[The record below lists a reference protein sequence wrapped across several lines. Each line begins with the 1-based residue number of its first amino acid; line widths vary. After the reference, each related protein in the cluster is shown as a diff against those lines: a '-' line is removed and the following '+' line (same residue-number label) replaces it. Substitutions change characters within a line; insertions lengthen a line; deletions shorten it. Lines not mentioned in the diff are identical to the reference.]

1 MTFYLKLILPGSL
14 LKESV
19 LTEELVMVYKCLVNI
34 ILKRTIFRAI
44 SLIKEKLFKDQ
55 FDVQC

>member
-1 MTFYLKLILPGSL
+1 MAFYLKLILPGSL
-14 LKESV
+14 LKESM